1 MTNWNHKLAAWLHDP
16 AEKVI
21 NLLRDRQGHEH
32 GTVKRLRQELGIRF
46 DVFDHRADHLA
57 AAADRPQWPR
67 KENGGRYQ
75 AFEQVNFAR
84 KPELVHPLTGDRL
97 PLPPLNDAD
106 PEAIKARSLDHF
118 SQLIQSNDPRL
129 TFMAFW
135 RFGPEAALQGE
146 LGQLWSMQLADS
158 RVPDHSI
165 WNHLDVVS
173 AIHTALDEGDEP
185 ALLAM
190 SFGPVQGF
198 ISQARTTSD
207 LWAGSHLL
215 SSLVWEAMKTV
226 VSELGPDAVLFPAL
240 RGVPAVDKWLL
251 EQGGEPF
258 CELFKAINSP
268 LLKLADDRNPLFAA
282 SLPNKFVAIVPAKRA
297 KALAEAATAAVQQQA
312 RNWAEQA
319 ARKVFEEAG
328 VAFNDVV
335 ASQIRDQLN
344 GFPEAQWAAVTWP
357 VASHNEAAK
366 VEQAAAALRGALAE
380 IHPQL
385 EKSGIFDPQIWQVLS
400 RELAFDGVTFWAP
413 NTGIL
418 YPAVYE
424 LAERSLAAAKASR
437 TFAPLQQHGYRCSL
451 SGDVEWLTHERTLL
465 GQSREQR
472 KQQSVWGKLKKP
484 AWAKKGEHLGAVATL
499 KRLWPTLFAE
509 QVAAVVGSDVRRYVI
524 STHALAL
531 STAIDNLV
539 RQGIDGPTLQALQ
552 AFVNDPANG
561 ASDSVTLPASLIRTI
576 RDQAPEALPLLKR
589 LPSAFE
595 NSEADADGQ
604 YRQQAQIRK
613 IFNDVKP
620 EAYYALILM
629 DGDRM
634 GAWLAGNE
642 AEYGLAYGDSWHSQV
657 KAEVAKLAASH
668 QPLGAYMNAKRPPS
682 PARHVAISRALNDF
696 STHLARHV
704 VEECC
709 KGKLIYA
716 GGDDVLALVAVD
728 DLFTAMEL
736 LRLAYSGIAPHA
748 DNPLAAGHIANLE
761 QGHGRKQLLLKNG
774 FGLLDNRLMTLM
786 GRKATASMGV
796 VVAHHTAPLS
806 MVLRELRS
814 AEGQAKSAGRD
825 RFCLRVL
832 KRGGGEV
839 GVTAPW
845 WGSSDLL
852 QGQPEET
859 ALRLMSAFAHQL
871 AATDFSR
878 GAIYRAQLWF
888 AGLTDN
894 RADGQDPLWRQ
905 QVACSLARQFERQ
918 KGAADLAQR
927 VVKYVCDVIR
937 PEHPLSAIE
946 SLMVTAEFFAREARG
961 IALKGAA
968 ERKQRNGNKEKQP
981 V

>member
-1 MTNWNHKLAAWLHDP
+1 MTNWNQKLAAWLHDP
-16 AEKVI
+16 AEKVL
-21 NLLRDRQGHEH
+21 NLLRDREGHEF

-46 DVFDHRADHLA
+46 DSFDPRADHLA

-84 KPELVHPLTGDRL
+84 QPELVHPLTGDRL
-97 PLPPLNDAD
+97 ELPPLSDTD

-118 SQLIQSNDPRL
+118 SQLIQANDPRL
-129 TFMAFW
+129 SFLAFW

-173 AIHTALDEGDEP
+173 AIHTSLDEGDEP

-226 VSELGPDAVLFPAL
+226 VSDLGPDAVLFPAL

-258 CELFKAINSP
+258 RALFSELNSP

-297 KALAEAATAAVQQQA
+297 KALAEAAIAAVQQQA
-312 RNWAEQA
+312 HHWAEQA
-319 ARKVFEEAG
+319 ARKVFDEAG
-328 VAFNDVV
+328 ESFNDTV
-335 ASQIRDQLN
+335 AAQIREQLN
-344 GFPEAQWAAVTWP
+344 GFPEAHWAAVTWP
-357 VASHNEAAK
+357 VASHKDGDK
-366 VEQAAAALRGALAE
+366 VEQAATTLRKALAE

-385 EKSGIFDPQIWQVLS
+385 ETSGIFEPQIWKVLS
-400 RELAFDGVTFWAP
+400 RELTFDGVTFWAP

-424 LAERSLAAAKASR
+424 LAERSLAASKASR
-437 TFAPLQQHGYRCSL
+437 TFAPLKQEGYRCSL
-451 SGDVEWLTHERTLL
+451 SGDVEWLTHDRSLL
-465 GQSREQR
+465 GQGREQR
-472 KQQSVWGKLKKP
+472 KLHSVWGKLKKP

-509 QVAAVVGSDVRRYVI
+509 QVGKVVGADIRRYVI
-524 STHALAL
+524 STHALAF
-531 STAIDNLV
+531 STAIENLV
-539 RQGIDGPTLQALQ
+539 CQGIDDQKLQELK
-552 AFVNDPANG
+552 AFVENKANG
-561 ASDSVTLPASLIRTI
+561 DSVTLPASLIRTI
-576 RDQAPEALPLLKR
+576 YKHAPEEAMPLLKR

-595 NSEADADGQ
+595 NSDVDADGQ
-604 YRQQAQIRK
+604 YRHQAEIRK
-613 IFNDVKP
+613 LFNGVKP

-642 AEYGLAYGDSWHSQV
+642 AEYGLAYGESWHSKV

-668 QPLGAYMNAKRPPS
+668 PSLGDYMNAKRPPS

-696 STHLARHV
+696 STYLARHV
-704 VEECC
+704 VEDCC

-748 DNPLAAGHIANLE
+748 ENPLTANHIAKLE
-761 QGHGRKQLLLKNG
+761 QGSGNKKLLLKNG
-774 FGLLDNRLMTLM
+774 FGRLDNRLMTLM

-796 VVAHHTAPLS
+796 VVAHHSAPLS

-814 AEGQAKSAGRD
+814 AEGQAKNAGRD

-845 WGSSDLL
+845 WGKADLQ
-852 QGQPEET
+852 QGQPAES
-859 ALRLMSAFAHQL
+859 ALRLMSEFAHQL

-878 GAIYRAQLWF
+878 GAIYNAQLWF

-894 RADGQDPLWRQ
+894 SADSPDPLLWRE
-905 QVACSLARQFERQ
+905 QVASSLARQFERQ
-918 KGAADLAQR
+918 QGAAELAKR
-927 VVKYVCDVIR
+927 VVDYVCDVIC
-937 PEHPLSAIE
+937 PKHPLSALE

-968 ERKQRNGNKEKQP
+968 ERKQRHGNKEQQP
-981 V
+981 L